1 MAKPNYSSEID
12 GFRCALPNLLVAE
25 MMIKAAVDVAKEEA
39 STTAVPFQGQQCLS
53 LRTHGNR
60 LHELGDELFRAQF
73 QRSLRKEKNMEKRGN
88 GGFET
93 DTQGVH
99 LSLDELRMRMQTS
112 PGFLTLQKLLVI
124 YNFIVH
130 PRPLSQIAM
139 HTGLSESTVYRI
151 ISDYKRPGSEALDI
165 NYAAAIHVV
174 S

>member
-1 MAKPNYSSEID
+1 MEIGFLNWGMSLYQSSVSKK
-12 GFRCALPNLLVAE
+12 L
-25 MMIKAAVDVAKEEA
+25 KKE
-39 STTAVPFQGQQCLS
+39 
-53 LRTHGNR
+53 R
-60 LHELGDELFRAQF
+60 D
-73 QRSLRKEKNMEKRGN
+73 MENRGN
-88 GGFET
+88 GEFET
-93 DTQGVH
+93 DTQAVH

-151 ISDYKRPGSEALDI
+151 ISDYKMLGAEALGI
-165 NYAAAIHVV
+165 NQSKAFHVV